1 MIPKRLQEIRK
12 INDDTQPDL
21 AAKLN
26 VSTPT
31 VQSWEQGKSSPSH
44 DLLVRI
50 CRLYNVSSDYLLGLS
65 DEYRPS
71 QSNIGYRLTE
81 EELLSIQEYEAF
93 LMWKNAKKKTEK

>member
-1 MIPKRLQEIRK
+1 MIPDRLKEIRK

-26 VSTPT
+26 VSLPT

-44 DLLVRI
+44 EMLIGI

-65 DEYRPS
+65 DEYQPNK
-71 QSNIGYRLTE
+71 SNFAYRLTE
-81 EELLSIQEYEAF
+81 EELLEVQEYEAF
-93 LMWKNAKKKTEK
+93 LIWQRGKKKGK